1 MSLLLSA
8 MLLAGPSAGQEAQLL
23 AVRAARLHLGDGRVV
38 ENGVLLVESG
48 RIRAVGAG
56 VEVPSGAS
64 VIDHQG
70 DVTAGLIACHAYSG
84 ISAEASDTTR
94 SVMADA
100 HVADAFDPN
109 KSDYAKAL
117 RAGIT
122 AVVLAPR
129 ADNLVGGFTAVVK
142 TAGGRVLAR
151 EAHLAL
157 SLSAEA
163 EVYNRFP
170 TSASG
175 ALAELERRF
184 SDPEGA
190 FAPAAAGRLPVL
202 IHAISRHEI
211 QRALDFATRFKLK
224 GALDSAPLAGE
235 LADAVKAS
243 GLSVIVGPLRE
254 GSDRRVLQSAAAL
267 ARAGVPIAFGLD
279 APAYDPESLRLFAAL
294 CVREGLEPQ
303 IALKALTADGAA
315 IAGVSDRVG
324 KLERGLD
331 ADFVL
336 WSGHPLDLTSS
347 PVAVFVDGE
356 EVHGGER

>member
-1 MSLLLSA
+1 MSFLLSV
-8 MLLAGPSAGQEAQLL
+8 MLLAGPSATQEAQLL

-38 ENGVLLVESG
+38 ENGVLLVDAG

-56 VEVPSGAS
+56 VEVPSGAA
-64 VIDHQG
+64 VIDHEG
-70 DVTAGLIACHAYSG
+70 DVTAGLIACHSYSG
-84 ISAEASDTTR
+84 IAAEASDTTR

-100 HVADAFDPN
+100 HVVDAFDAS
-109 KSDYAKAL
+109 KADFAKAL

-122 AVVLAPR
+122 SVVLAPR
-129 ADNLVGGFTAVVK
+129 GNNLVGGFTGVVK

-163 EVYNRFP
+163 QVYNRFP
-170 TSASG
+170 TSATG
-175 ALAELERRF
+175 ALAELEQRF
-184 SDPEGA
+184 SDPVGA
-190 FAPAAAGRLPVL
+190 FVPVAAGRTPVL

-224 GALDSAPLAGE
+224 GTLNSAPLAGE
-235 LADAVKAS
+235 LAEAVKAS
-243 GLSVIVGPLRE
+243 GLSVIVGPLQE

-279 APAYDPESLRLFAAL
+279 APAYSPESLRLFAAL

-303 IALKALTADGAA
+303 DALKALTADGAV

-324 KLERGLD
+324 KLERGLE

-336 WSGHPLDLTSS
+336 WSGRPLDLTSTV
-347 PVAVFVDGE
+347 VAVFVDGKQ
-356 EVHGGER
+356 VHGGGH

>member
-1 MSLLLSA
+1 

-70 DVTAGLIACHAYSG
+70 DVTAGLIACHTYSG
-84 ISAEASDTTR
+84 IAAEASDPTR
-94 SVMADA
+94 YVMADA
-100 HVADAFDPN
+100 HVVDAFDSN
-109 KSDYAKAL
+109 MSDYAKAL

-129 ADNLVGGFTAVVK
+129 GDNLVGGFTGVVK
-142 TAGGRVLAR
+142 TAGGRVLSR

-163 EVYNRFP
+163 QAYNRFP
-170 TSASG
+170 TSATG
-175 ALAELERRF
+175 ALSELEERF
-184 SDPEGA
+184 SDPAGA
-190 FAPAAAGRLPVL
+190 FVPAAAGRLPVM

-211 QRALDFATRFKLK
+211 QRSLDFATRFKLK
-224 GALDSAPLAGE
+224 GALHSAPLAGE
-235 LADAVKAS
+235 LAEAVKAS
-243 GLSVIVGPLRE
+243 GLSVIVGPLLE
-254 GSDRRVLQSAAAL
+254 GSDRRVLRSAGAL
-267 ARAGVPIAFGLD
+267 ARAGVPLAFGLD
-279 APAYDPESLRLFAAL
+279 APEYDPESMRLFAAL

-303 IALKALTADGAA
+303 VAMKALTAGGAA

-347 PVAVFVDGE
+347 VVAVFVDGE
-356 EVHGGER
+356 RVHGGER